1 MNGDV
6 LDTEPGETA
15 NADTLVPAL
24 FVGHGSPT
32 NAIEDNEFS
41 RAWAAMGRALPRP
54 RAILCISAHWET
66 AGTWVTAMDR
76 PRTIHD
82 FQGFPQALFEMQY
95 PAPGTN
101 DLARR
106 VQELVR
112 SAEVKPDLDW
122 GLDHGAWSV
131 LSRMYPEAA
140 IPVVQLSL
148 DRTREPRFHYALGK
162 ELAVLRREGVLIL
175 GSGNI
180 VHNLRA
186 MVWED
191 TAYDW
196 AVEFDETVKRLIVAG
211 DHDALV
217 DYPGLGPAA
226 RLSVPTNEHYL
237 PLLYVLA
244 AQESGDTLQ
253 FFADKVTLGS
263 MSMRSVRI
271 G

>member
-1 MNGDV
+1 MSNQ
-6 LDTEPGETA
+6 EPGVLTGSGA
-15 NADTLVPAL
+15 LMPAL

-41 RAWAAMGRALPRP
+41 RAWASMGQALPRP

-66 AGTWVTAMDR
+66 SGTRVTAMDR

-82 FQGFPQALFEMQY
+82 FQGFPQAFFDMQY
-95 PAPGTN
+95 PAPGAP

-112 SAEVKPDLDW
+112 SAEVKLDSEW

-131 LSRMYPEAA
+131 LSRMYPEAD

-148 DRTREPRFHYALGK
+148 DRNRAPRFHYELGK
-162 ELAVLRREGVLIL
+162 ELAGLRREGVLIL

-180 VHNLRA
+180 VHNLRTI
-186 MVWED
+186 VWED
-191 TAYDW
+191 MAYDW
-196 AVEFDETVKRLIVAG
+196 AVEFDEAVTQLMLAG
-211 DHDALV
+211 DHAALV
-217 DYPGLGPAA
+217 DYQNLGPAA

-237 PLLYVLA
+237 PMLYVLG
-244 AQESGDTLQ
+244 AQAGGEALQ
-253 FFADKVTLGS
+253 FFADGVTLGS
-263 MSMRSVRI
+263 ISMRSVRM